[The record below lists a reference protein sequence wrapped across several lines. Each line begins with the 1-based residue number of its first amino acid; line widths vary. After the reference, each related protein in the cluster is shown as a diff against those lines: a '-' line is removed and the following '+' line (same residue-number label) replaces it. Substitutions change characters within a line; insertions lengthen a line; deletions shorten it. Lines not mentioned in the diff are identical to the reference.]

1 MVLCGISNRFRL
13 LSPSLSQVIHA
24 LLTRSPLRQK
34 PKSLPPFDLH
44 VLSTPPAF
52 VLSQDQTLE
61 LKSWWAFLLA
71 HLLIFS
77 AGLPARDNFRRPCVY
92 HYPVDRRSSQNYFFT
107 FCSVSLYGFQGTMLS
122 VPLFASLR
130 QLRYYITP
138 LPLCQHFF
146 RSLDFLVY
154 FPFFPLFHSLFCTFR
169 FILQINILR
178 FLRNIF
184 CFFIIL
190 S

>member
-61 LKSWWAFLLA
+61 LKSWWAFMLA
-71 HLLIFS
+71 HLLFRS

-122 VPLFASLR
+122 VRFSLPCDSSAIISPLFPFVN
-130 QLRYYITP
+130 T
-138 LPLCQHFF
+138 FF
-146 RSLDFLVY
+146 LNFL
-154 FPFFPLFHSLFCTFR
+154 T
-169 FILQINILR
+169 
-178 FLRNIF
+178 
-184 CFFIIL
+184 IIL
-190 S
+190 SLISAVFP

>member
-1 MVLCGISNRFRL
+1 M
-13 LSPSLSQVIHA
+13 
-24 LLTRSPLRQK
+24 
-34 PKSLPPFDLH
+34 
-44 VLSTPPAF
+44 
-52 VLSQDQTLE
+52 
-61 LKSWWAFLLA
+61 LA
-71 HLLIFS
+71 HLLFRS

-122 VPLFASLR
+122 VQLFASLR

-146 RSLDFLVY
+146 RSLDFLDY
-154 FPFFPLFHSLFCTFR
+154 FPFFPLFHSLFCTFL

-184 CFFIIL
+184 CFLLFYLSARIRSKACPLPILLHCFIIGLYFYEFVVNAANAKL
-190 S
+190 SCDINGVDAIS

>member
-1 MVLCGISNRFRL
+1 M
-13 LSPSLSQVIHA
+13 
-24 LLTRSPLRQK
+24 
-34 PKSLPPFDLH
+34 
-44 VLSTPPAF
+44 
-52 VLSQDQTLE
+52 
-61 LKSWWAFLLA
+61 LA
-71 HLLIFS
+71 HLLFRS

-122 VPLFASLR
+122 VPLFASVR

-146 RSLDFLVY
+146 RSLDSLDY

-169 FILQINILR
+169 SILQINILIISFNFTLSCIAFAR
-178 FLRNIF
+178 AFLLIMVRLLIV
-184 CFFIIL
+184 
-190 S
+190 SVK

>member
-1 MVLCGISNRFRL
+1 M
-13 LSPSLSQVIHA
+13 
-24 LLTRSPLRQK
+24 
-34 PKSLPPFDLH
+34 
-44 VLSTPPAF
+44 
-52 VLSQDQTLE
+52 
-61 LKSWWAFLLA
+61 LA
-71 HLLIFS
+71 HLLFRS

-122 VPLFASLR
+122 VQLFASLR

-146 RSLDFLVY
+146 RSLDFLDY

-169 FILQINILR
+169 SILQINILIISFNFTLSCIAFAR
-178 FLRNIF
+178 AFLLIMVRLLIK
-184 CFFIIL
+184 C
-190 S
+190 

>member
-1 MVLCGISNRFRL
+1 M
-13 LSPSLSQVIHA
+13 
-24 LLTRSPLRQK
+24 
-34 PKSLPPFDLH
+34 
-44 VLSTPPAF
+44 
-52 VLSQDQTLE
+52 
-61 LKSWWAFLLA
+61 LA

-138 LPLCQHFF
+138 IPLCQHFF
-146 RSLDFLVY
+146 RSLDSLVY

-169 FILQINILR
+169 SILQINILR

-184 CFFIIL
+184 CFLLFYLSARIRSKACPLPILLHCFIIGL
-190 S
+190 YFYEFVINAANAKLCCDINGVDAIS

>member
-1 MVLCGISNRFRL
+1 M
-13 LSPSLSQVIHA
+13 
-24 LLTRSPLRQK
+24 
-34 PKSLPPFDLH
+34 
-44 VLSTPPAF
+44 
-52 VLSQDQTLE
+52 
-61 LKSWWAFLLA
+61 LA
-71 HLLIFS
+71 HLLFRS

-122 VPLFASLR
+122 VQLFASLR

-146 RSLDFLVY
+146 RSLDFLDY

-169 FILQINILR
+169 FILQINILIISFNFTLSCIAFAR
-178 FLRNIF
+178 AFLLIMVRLLIK
-184 CFFIIL
+184 C
-190 S
+190 

>member
-1 MVLCGISNRFRL
+1 M
-13 LSPSLSQVIHA
+13 
-24 LLTRSPLRQK
+24 
-34 PKSLPPFDLH
+34 
-44 VLSTPPAF
+44 
-52 VLSQDQTLE
+52 
-61 LKSWWAFLLA
+61 LA
-71 HLLIFS
+71 HLLFRS

-146 RSLDFLVY
+146 RSLDFLDY

-169 FILQINILR
+169 SILQINILR

-184 CFFIIL
+184 CFLLFYLSARIGSKACPLPIFLHCFIIGL
-190 S
+190 YFYEFVVNAANAKLCCDINGVDAIS

>member
-1 MVLCGISNRFRL
+1 M
-13 LSPSLSQVIHA
+13 
-24 LLTRSPLRQK
+24 
-34 PKSLPPFDLH
+34 
-44 VLSTPPAF
+44 
-52 VLSQDQTLE
+52 
-61 LKSWWAFLLA
+61 LA
-71 HLLIFS
+71 HLLFRS

-146 RSLDFLVY
+146 RSLDFLDY

-169 FILQINILR
+169 FILQISILIISFNFTLSCIPVAR
-178 FLRNIF
+178 SFLLIMVRLLIK
-184 CFFIIL
+184 CLGTIHG
-190 S
+190 

>member
-1 MVLCGISNRFRL
+1 M
-13 LSPSLSQVIHA
+13 
-24 LLTRSPLRQK
+24 
-34 PKSLPPFDLH
+34 
-44 VLSTPPAF
+44 
-52 VLSQDQTLE
+52 
-61 LKSWWAFLLA
+61 LA
-71 HLLIFS
+71 HLLFRS

-122 VPLFASLR
+122 VQLFASLR

-138 LPLCQHFF
+138 ASLCQHFF
-146 RSLDFLVY
+146 RPLDSLDH

-169 FILQINILR
+169 SILQINILR

-184 CFFIIL
+184 CFLLFYLSARIRSKACPLPILLHCFIIGL
-190 S
+190 YFYEFVVNASNAKFCRDINGVDAIS